1 MIDFVLDNMY
11 FGFNKQI
18 KQQISVIA
26 IGARLGPHYA
36 CFFMNK
42 IETVFLET
50 QELQLLVRF
59 RYINDIFYLDTW

>member
-36 CFFMNK
+36 CLFMNK
-42 IETVFLET
+42 IETALLVT
-50 QELQLLVRF
+50 QELQPLV
-59 RYINDIFYLDTW
+59 